1 MRQRACGVRVHFVE
15 AAQNLGKALLAFGCG
30 FGPIHV
36 SSYLRRLLS
45 NRLLLLAGALVPF
58 FGSLGSGF
66 HFDDY
71 AIFQDA
77 TIRAPNGWLA
87 VWKLAQ
93 TRPLTYL
100 TFWLSYQLGGENPWG
115 YHALNLAL
123 HAAATLLLYEC
134 LRRVAEREAMFAA
147 LIFAVHPIQSEAVN
161 YVWARSIVLAAV
173 FMFAA
178 WREWI
183 EGSEWRAVVWF
194 GAALLAKEEC
204 AAFPLAL
211 ALLGKPQ
218 AREARQRW
226 PLTTMFGL
234 SLLAAAHVVYAIA
247 VTPGAPAGAQ
257 AGITPWHYFLA
268 QGPVIWRYLR
278 LTILP
283 FGFTVDP
290 QIDVPSAW
298 VGIAAWVALVG
309 IAAWVW
315 RYSRWS
321 AIGLILL
328 LPSSSIFPAEDLAA
342 DRRMYLALAAFAVA
356 AAQLAKPK
364 AWVAGAL
371 VGVLAMSSIART
383 YTWMSDERLWRDA
396 VAKAPEK
403 IRPKIQLARNVA
415 PAEALELLA
424 HARRLAPNDSN
435 VAAETGKAL
444 LSQGN
449 PAAAL
454 SEFGRALAL
463 DPRDARNYNNRGV
476 ALMALGQKDAARQD
490 FLHAL
495 RIDPSLTESAQN
507 LRRLEP

>member
-1 MRQRACGVRVHFVE
+1 M
-15 AAQNLGKALLAFGCG
+15 
-30 FGPIHV
+30 
-36 SSYLRRLLS
+36 
-45 NRLLLLAGALVPF
+45 LLLAGALIPF
-58 FGSLGSGF
+58 CGSLASGF

-71 AIFQDA
+71 AISQDA
-77 TIRAPNGWLA
+77 AIRAPNGWLA
-87 VWKLAQ
+87 VWNLAQ

-100 TFWLSYQLGGENPWG
+100 TFWLNYRLGGENPWG
-115 YHALNLAL
+115 YHALNLVL
-123 HAAATLLLYEC
+123 HAAATLLVYEC
-134 LRRVAEREAMFAA
+134 LRRIAEREALFAA
-147 LIFAVHPIQSEAVN
+147 LIFAVHPIQAEAVN
-161 YVWARSIVLAAV
+161 YIWARSIVLAAV

-178 WREWI
+178 WRDWI
-183 EGSEWRAVVWF
+183 EGHEWRAVTWF

-211 ALLGKPQ
+211 ALLWQPKV
-218 AREARQRW
+218 RQGRR
-226 PLTTMFGL
+226 LLALAAMFGL
-234 SLLAAAHVVYAIA
+234 SLLAAVHVVYALAI
-247 VTPGAPAGAQ
+247 TPGAPAGAQ
-257 AGITPWHYFLA
+257 AGITHWHYFLA

-278 LTILP
+278 LVILP
-283 FGFTVDP
+283 VGFTVDP
-290 QIDVPSAW
+290 QIAAPSVA
-298 VGIAAWVALVG
+298 VGIAAWIALVG
-309 IAAWVW
+309 IAVWVW
-315 RYSRWS
+315 RYSRWF

-342 DRRMYLALAAFAVA
+342 DRRMYLALAAFAIVLG
-356 AAQLAKPK
+356 QLIKPK
-364 AWVAGAL
+364 AWLAAGL
-371 VGVLAMSSIART
+371 ITILAGFSVART

-396 VAKAPEK
+396 VAKAPDK
-403 IRPKIQLARNVA
+403 IRAKIQLARNVA

-424 HARRLAPNDSN
+424 DARRLAPNDPN
-435 VAAETGKAL
+435 VATETGKIL

-507 LRRLEP
+507 LRRLGP